1 MCNFSLCLQLVGLH
15 EADTLQYIIKI
26 ILKCLNSTKQNGMKN
41 VYFPSQLF
49 ELYVFD
55 N

>member
-15 EADTLQYIIKI
+15 EAGTLQYTIKI
-26 ILKCLNSTKQNGMKN
+26 ILKGLNSTKQNGMN
-41 VYFPSQLF
+41 IYFPSQLF